1 MKFRTLLALLLAF
14 TLIAAACGGDD
25 DDAASTGAVQE
36 PAAEP
41 AGDDDGGDADEP
53 AGDDDAADPALDCS
67 APPVV
72 NEGQLTVATG
82 ETVFPPWMGAGEDD
96 FDDPSTGTGYEGA
109 LVFALADQLGFD
121 TVEFVRTGFDEVIA
135 PGDKDWD
142 FNIQQYSIT
151 AARDEVVDFSNGY
164 YQVEQ
169 AIIGAADSP
178 AASATSIA
186 DLKGL
191 RLGAAIGTTSLDYID
206 QVIQPDNAAQVYDD
220 NAAAK
225 AAFDAG
231 QVDGIVFDLPTAYF
245 ITAVE
250 ITDASIIGVLPR
262 TGDTPEELG
271 MLFED
276 GNPFRDCVNDA
287 LAALEAD
294 GTLAALEDQWLNQG
308 GGIPT
313 LAAADAGDAGDG
325 GEAAGVECAADTVA
339 DGVLTVATGETVFPP
354 WMGAGEDDFDD
365 PSTGTGYEGALVFA
379 LADQLGFDTVEFVR
393 TGFDEV
399 IAPGDKDWDF
409 NIQQYSI
416 TAARDEVVDF
426 SNGYYQVEQAIIGAA
441 DSPAASATSIADLK
455 GLRLGA
461 AIGTTSLDYIDQ
473 VIQPDNAAQVYDDNA
488 AAKAAFDAGQVDGIV
503 FDLPTA
509 YFITAVEI
517 TDASIIGVLPRTGD
531 TPEELGMLF
540 EDGNPFRDCV
550 NDALAALEADG
561 TLAALEDQWL
571 NQGGGI
577 PTLAG

>member
-14 TLIAAACGGDD
+14 AMIAAACGGDD
-25 DDAASTGAVQE
+25 DDTSATGDPVDA
-36 PAAEP
+36 P
-41 AGDDDGGDADEP
+41 ADEP
-53 AGDDDAADPALDCS
+53 TDEPADDGEADDGSADAGLDCS

-82 ETVFPPWMGAGEDD
+82 ETVFPPWMGAGDDD

-109 LVFALADQLGFD
+109 LVFALADELGID

-135 PGDKDWD
+135 PGEKDWD

-178 AASATSIA
+178 AASAASIG

-206 QVIQPDNAAQVYDD
+206 QVIEPDDAAQVYDD

-231 QVDGIVFDLPTAYF
+231 QVDAIVFDLPTAYF

-262 TGDTPEELG
+262 TGDAPEELG

-287 LAALEAD
+287 LATLETD
-294 GTLAALEDQWLNQG
+294 GVLLNLEEQWLNQG

-313 LAAADAGDAGDG
+313 L
-325 GEAAGVECAADTVA
+325 
-339 DGVLTVATGETVFPP
+339 
-354 WMGAGEDDFDD
+354 
-365 PSTGTGYEGALVFA
+365 EG
-379 LADQLGFDTVEFVR
+379 
-393 TGFDEV
+393 
-399 IAPGDKDWDF
+399 
-409 NIQQYSI
+409 
-416 TAARDEVVDF
+416 
-426 SNGYYQVEQAIIGAA
+426 
-441 DSPAASATSIADLK
+441 
-455 GLRLGA
+455 
-461 AIGTTSLDYIDQ
+461 
-473 VIQPDNAAQVYDDNA
+473 
-488 AAKAAFDAGQVDGIV
+488 
-503 FDLPTA
+503 
-509 YFITAVEI
+509 
-517 TDASIIGVLPRTGD
+517 
-531 TPEELGMLF
+531 
-540 EDGNPFRDCV
+540 
-550 NDALAALEADG
+550 
-561 TLAALEDQWL
+561 
-571 NQGGGI
+571 
-577 PTLAG
+577 